1 MAILNYLAFKYDI
14 KPQTAEEMYEMNW
27 YTETLKDHEKK
38 ELTPAI
44 FTAGC
49 DQEIIDGFIANYG
62 EFYDKLEA
70 RWADNRTHVAGNTI
84 TAADYYLLA
93 GYTSVATN
101 PNLRNP
107 AVGAGIK
114 AKVESCPNVMRVIN
128 SIKNELA
135 GAVDSL
141 NYSWI

>member
-1 MAILNYLAFKYDI
+1 MAILNYLAFKYDV
-14 KPQTAEEMYEMNW
+14 KPQTPEEMYEMHW

-38 ELTPAI
+38 DLNAAI
-44 FTAGC
+44 FTAGA
-49 DQEIIDGFIANYG
+49 DQAIIDGFIANYG

-93 GYTSVATN
+93 GYTSVAIN

-107 AVGAGIK
+107 TVGAGIK
-114 AKVESCPNVMRVIN
+114 AKVESCPNVMRVIT
-128 SIKNELA
+128 SIKNELQ

-141 NYSWI
+141 NFSWI